1 MEYKLPVP
9 DKSTPLFQLLLKRKS
24 VRRFKKEPLKLEE
37 VSKILWATY
46 GLVDKKRRVVPSAGA
61 TYPVEVFMLA
71 RDIEGLRPGIYRYIE
86 QEQSLVMVKEGDYSR
101 DLARACL
108 DQSWVEQA
116 PVNVIV
122 VAQYRKTTNWYGER
136 GLRYIYMEAG
146 HIGQNI
152 YLAAT
157 EAGLGTVAIGA
168 FYDEEVAE
176 LLGLGKE
183 YLVLYI
189 FPLGK
194 PA

>member
-24 VRRFKKEPLKLEE
+24 IRRFRKEPLKLED

-46 GLVDKKRRVVPSAGA
+46 GLVNKRRRVVPSAGA
-61 TYPVEVFMLA
+61 TYPIEVFILA
-71 RDIEGLRPGIYRYIE
+71 KDVEGLKPGIYRYIE
-86 QEQSLVMVKEGDYSR
+86 QEHSLVVVKEGDYSR

-122 VAQYRKTTNWYGER
+122 VARYRKTTDWYGER

-152 YLAAT
+152 YLAAA
-157 EAGLGTVAIGA
+157 EGGLGTVAIGA
-168 FYDEEVAE
+168 FYDDEVAE

-183 YLVLYI
+183 YLVLYV